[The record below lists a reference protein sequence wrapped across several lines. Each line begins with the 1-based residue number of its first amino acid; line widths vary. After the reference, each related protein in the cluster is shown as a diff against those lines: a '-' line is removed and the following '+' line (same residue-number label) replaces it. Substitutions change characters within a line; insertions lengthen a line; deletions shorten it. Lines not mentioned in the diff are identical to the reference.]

1 MSEEKLKPCPF
12 CGSYMVRIAKDKLP
26 DGGYIYDVRCMN
38 CGCGSPFRCTEE
50 EVVEAWNRRY
60 KEQDDEKTD

>member
-1 MSEEKLKPCPF
+1 MTEPKLKPCPF
-12 CGSYMVRIAKDKLP
+12 CGSYVVRIAKDKLR

-50 EVVEAWNRRY
+50 EVVEAWNRRAS
-60 KEQDDEKTD
+60 EVAE